1 MLGVM
6 AWLMPLSVAISTF
19 GSANGTIFAA
29 GRLCKKIR
37 EMSDFM
43 KFIKILINFFSG
55 YVASREGHLVD
66 ILSFVH
72 KENLTP
78 APALL
83 FNVRI
88 RFNLTK
94 FFVTTPK
101 KDLVIVLRTYYYYL
115 KYLQAVIAFI
125 MILGGDIDSLID
137 FFSFTVWIFYGMSMA
152 AVILLRKTSPN
163 LARPYKVPIF
173 IPVLVLI
180 GKENALF
187 KRKHCIY
194 CL

>member
-29 GRLCKKIR
+29 GRLCKENKIKKNVW
-37 EMSDFM
+37 SIIFFY
-43 KFIKILINFFSG
+43 KKSLLNFLG

-94 FFVTTPK
+94 FFV
-101 KDLVIVLRTYYYYL
+101 RY
-115 KYLQAVIAFI
+115 
-125 MILGGDIDSLID
+125 S
-137 FFSFTVWIFYGMSMA
+137 
-152 AVILLRKTSPN
+152 
-163 LARPYKVPIF
+163 
-173 IPVLVLI
+173 
-180 GKENALF
+180 
-187 KRKHCIY
+187 
-194 CL
+194 

>member
-1 MLGVM
+1 M
-6 AWLMPLSVAISTF
+6 
-19 GSANGTIFAA
+19 
-29 GRLCKKIR
+29 
-37 EMSDFM
+37 
-43 KFIKILINFFSG
+43 
-55 YVASREGHLVD
+55 D

-88 RFNLTK
+88 RFNFAK
-94 FFVTTPK
+94 FFVTPK

-187 KRKHCIY
+187 LKNNIAFIVYKNKSIEMNF
-194 CL
+194 

>member
-1 MLGVM
+1 M
-6 AWLMPLSVAISTF
+6 
-19 GSANGTIFAA
+19 
-29 GRLCKKIR
+29 
-37 EMSDFM
+37 
-43 KFIKILINFFSG
+43 
-55 YVASREGHLVD
+55 D

-94 FFVTTPK
+94 FLVTPK
-101 KDLVIVLRTYYYYL
+101 KDLVIIYYYYL

-180 GKENALF
+180 GKKNAL
-187 KRKHCIY
+187 
-194 CL
+194 

>member
-1 MLGVM
+1 
-6 AWLMPLSVAISTF
+6 MPLSVAISTF

-29 GRLCKKIR
+29 GRLCKKNR

-43 KFIKILINFFSG
+43 KYIKFLINFFRLCCKSRRTFSG
-55 YVASREGHLVD
+55 YFIFCTQRKFDSSSSIA
-66 ILSFVH
+66 IQCKNSFLIWR
-72 KENLTP
+72 NF
-78 APALL
+78 LL
-83 FNVRI
+83 G
-88 RFNLTK
+88 
-94 FFVTTPK
+94 TPK
-101 KDLVIVLRTYYYYL
+101 KDLVIIYYYYL

-180 GKENALF
+180 GKKNAL
-187 KRKHCIY
+187 
-194 CL
+194 

>member
-1 MLGVM
+1 
-6 AWLMPLSVAISTF
+6 
-19 GSANGTIFAA
+19 
-29 GRLCKKIR
+29 
-37 EMSDFM
+37 
-43 KFIKILINFFSG
+43 
-55 YVASREGHLVD
+55 
-66 ILSFVH
+66 
-72 KENLTP
+72 
-78 APALL
+78 
-83 FNVRI
+83 
-88 RFNLTK
+88 
-94 FFVTTPK
+94 
-101 KDLVIVLRTYYYYL
+101 
-115 KYLQAVIAFI
+115 

-187 KRKHCIY
+187 KKKHCIY